1 MPWLSIIMAIIGFF
15 QTKKNG
21 GSTGAALAVAGMAGA
36 ATYYTTHHTDWGKE
50 NLLKYDGGVT
60 VPAQAPGATTVTAP
74 GGQTVPIPTPVSMST
89 NAGSS
94 GYSSML
100 DWAAPL
106 AIGGVAGAAATSSLP
121 SWLLPTLIIGGAFLL
136 MK

>member
-1 MPWLSIIMAIIGFF
+1 MPWLTIIMAIISFF

-36 ATYYTTHHTDWGKE
+36 ATYYTTHNTDWGKA

-60 VPAQAPGATTVTAP
+60 PPAVTSGTATVTAP
-74 GGQTVPIPTPVSMST
+74 GGQVVPIPTPVSATT

-94 GYSSML
+94 GYAQML

-106 AIGGVAGAAATSSLP
+106 AVGGIAGAAASSSLP
-121 SWLLPTLIIGGAFLL
+121 SWLFPALLAGGAFILL
-136 MK
+136 K

>member
-1 MPWLSIIMAIIGFF
+1 MPWLTIIMAIISFF

-36 ATYYTTHHTDWGKE
+36 ATYYTTHNTEWGKE

-60 VPAQAPGATTVTAP
+60 VPVQTSGTATVTAP
-74 GGQTVPIPTPVSMST
+74 GGQTVPIPTPVSMNT
-89 NAGSS
+89 NGGSS

-100 DWAAPL
+100 DWATPL
-106 AIGGVAGAAATSSLP
+106 AVGGIAGAAATSSMP
-121 SWLLPTLIIGGAFLL
+121 SWLLPALIAGGAFLL